1 MSMAESK
8 LSNVFQSGMNKPNTA
23 AQDIGNTPL
32 SGTIQKPSFGNLLR
46 PNETNGNV
54 RKRESE
60 ATIGQQQCFGP
71 EMRRDIY
78 NLIRNPT
85 VLNEEYE
92 GEGVALVGQ
101 MTQQAFVFLDKTDLK
116 KSATLPLGW
125 EVLDDRLT
133 LEAIDH
139 IGDFTPLSL
148 AVLRAFE
155 KYLETKAQQWTG
167 VDVENLSVQFLICFG
182 KELTP
187 RLDVNHRCRTR
198 LLTTEEA
205 GVISTAPY
213 NQFVDGNV
221 MRLYQGKVYS

>member
-1 MSMAESK
+1 MAESK
-8 LSNVFQSGMNKPNTA
+8 LNNVFQSGMNKPNSV
-23 AQDIGNTPL
+23 AQNIGSTPL
-32 SGTIQKPSFGNLLR
+32 FGTIQKPSFGNLL
-46 PNETNGNV
+46 TTGNV

-60 ATIGQQQCFGP
+60 ATIGQQQQQQQYFGP

-78 NLIRNPT
+78 NLICNPT
-85 VLNEEYE
+85 VLNEDYE

-101 MTQQAFVFLDKTDLK
+101 MTQQAFVFIDKTDLK
-116 KSATLPLGW
+116 KSPLPLGW

-139 IGDFTPLSL
+139 IGDFTPLSS

-155 KYLETKAQQWTG
+155 KYLETKAQQWSG
-167 VDVENLSVQFLICFG
+167 ADVENLSVQFLICFG

-187 RLDVNHRCRTR
+187 RLDINHRCRTR

-205 GVISTAPY
+205 GVLSTAPY

>member
-1 MSMAESK
+1 MMSMAESK
-8 LSNVFQSGMNKPNTA
+8 PSNVFQSGMSRPNTA
-23 AQDIGNTPL
+23 AQNIGSTPL
-32 SGTIQKPSFGNLLR
+32 FGNLLR
-46 PNETNGNV
+46 LNEATGNV

-60 ATIGQQQCFGP
+60 ATIGQQHANEEIKCFSP

-85 VLNEEYE
+85 ALNEEYE

-101 MTQQAFVFLDKTDLK
+101 NTQQAFVFIDKTDLK
-116 KSATLPLGW
+116 KSPLPLGW

-133 LEAIDH
+133 IEAIDH
-139 IGDFTPLSL
+139 IGDFTPLSS

-167 VDVENLSVQFLICFG
+167 ADVENLSVQFLICFG

-187 RLDVNHRCRTR
+187 RLDINHRCRTR

-205 GVISTAPY
+205 GVLSTAPY

-221 MRLYQGKVYS
+221 MQLYQGKIYS